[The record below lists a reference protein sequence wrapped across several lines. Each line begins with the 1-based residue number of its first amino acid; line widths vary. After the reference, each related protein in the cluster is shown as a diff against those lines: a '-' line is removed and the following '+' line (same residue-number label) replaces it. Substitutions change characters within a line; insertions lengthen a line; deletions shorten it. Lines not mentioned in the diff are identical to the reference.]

1 MEEKEFS
8 FEERVARCALNSIF
22 GFEPRKGKML
32 IDAAGGAFE
41 VFSTPKDELSQILGA
56 GCRMQFLDRIT
67 EQTFDAA
74 AMELEMLCKDGCR
87 FICLGEDCYPQLLTE
102 CQDPPLGL
110 FY

>member
-41 VFSTPKDELSQILGA
+41 VFST
-56 GCRMQFLDRIT
+56 
-67 EQTFDAA
+67 
-74 AMELEMLCKDGCR
+74 DGNGGIW
-87 FICLGEDCYPQLLTE
+87 ICDFGRRYPR
-102 CQDPPLGL
+102 GG
-110 FY
+110 F

>member
-41 VFSTPKDELSQILGA
+41 EIGRAHV
-56 GCRMQFLDRIT
+56 
-67 EQTFDAA
+67 
-74 AMELEMLCKDGCR
+74 
-87 FICLGEDCYPQLLTE
+87 
-102 CQDPPLGL
+102 
-110 FY
+110 